1 MICVRILGLG
11 KKRKKSN
18 SENPE
23 PEQVS
28 QSASSQE
35 ENTERDLVFDS
46 QFLEDLSYWVDT
58 NRKIALRLL
67 SLVEEIRRNTFTGTG
82 KPEPLK
88 YQGANVWS
96 RCLTDADRI
105 VYMVSGDLIDFL
117 QARYHYSDR

>member
-1 MICVRILGLG
+1 LG

-23 PEQVS
+23 LEQVS

-105 VYMVSGDLIDFL
+105 VYMVSGDRIDFL

>member
-1 MICVRILGLG
+1 LGLA

-18 SENPE
+18 SENSE

-28 QSASSQE
+28 QSESSQQE
-35 ENTERDLVFDS
+35 KTERDIVFDS
-46 QFLEDLSYWVDT
+46 QFLEDLTYWVNT

-67 SLVEEIRRNTFTGTG
+67 SLVEEIRRNPFTGTG

-88 YQGANVWS
+88 YQGANIWS
-96 RCLTDADRI
+96 RHLTDADRI
-105 VYMVSGDLIDFL
+105 VYMVSDDRIDFL